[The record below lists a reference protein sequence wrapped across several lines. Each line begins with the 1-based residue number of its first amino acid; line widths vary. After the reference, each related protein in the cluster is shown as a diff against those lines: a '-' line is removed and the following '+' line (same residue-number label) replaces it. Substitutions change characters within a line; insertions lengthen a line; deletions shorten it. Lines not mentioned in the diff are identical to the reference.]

1 MKEIMKDIKDFCWKY
16 KIVILVVSIFV
27 ISSIVVM
34 SQYINKNI
42 REIWVQDVKTT
53 EIEQI
58 MARLKEDNARYI
70 QNTGS
75 QYITGPSKS
84 GRSDELGIYFRD
96 PTSSK

>member
-1 MKEIMKDIKDFCWKY
+1 MKNIKDFCWKY

-27 ISSIVVM
+27 ISSILVITPRH
-34 SQYINKNI
+34 INKNI
-42 REIWVQDVKTT
+42 RETWVQDVKTT

-58 MARLKEDNARYI
+58 MTRLNEDNAQYI

-75 QYITGPSKS
+75 QYTTGPSKS
-84 GRSDELGIYFRD
+84 GRSDEVGIYFRD